1 MVLCD
6 ATALVS
12 CGRRRKRSDEA
23 PARKLG
29 VPETGCDDTERMLGC
44 CCEFCRVLVIIPSSP
59 KSAGGCFTISVGC
72 AAPFCGCQAI
82 RGAADGAEADDGM
95 RTGGRCVLGAGG
107 AGAGDGA
114 GGRRRERSDEAPD
127 RKLGMPPGCDDTER
141 MLCCCCCERRTI
153 TSDPQSAA
161 GGFTFSVGCES
172 FRGCP
177 AMRDA
182 AAEAAADGVGVLS
195 VMTFALRVLV
205 GLGVTISRWPMHAN
219 EASIASHSPPTT
231 RPGCYINPF
240 RCWTSIT
247 ETRVSSHRG
256 RIIVWAQ
263 GRVVDRVV

>member
-12 CGRRRKRSDEA
+12 CGRRRKRSDEG

-72 AAPFCGCQAI
+72 AAPFCGCQAM

-141 MLCCCCCERRTI
+141 MLCCCCCEDKNRLGQELGGIALVTI

-177 AMRDA
+177 AMRDVPS
-182 AAEAAADGVGVLS
+182 EAAADGFGVLS

-205 GLGVTISRWPMHAN
+205 
-219 EASIASHSPPTT
+219 
-231 RPGCYINPF
+231 
-240 RCWTSIT
+240 
-247 ETRVSSHRG
+247 
-256 RIIVWAQ
+256 VW
-263 GRVVDRVV
+263 G

>member
-1 MVLCD
+1 M
-6 ATALVS
+6 
-12 CGRRRKRSDEA
+12 
-23 PARKLG
+23 
-29 VPETGCDDTERMLGC
+29 
-44 CCEFCRVLVIIPSSP
+44 
-59 KSAGGCFTISVGC
+59 
-72 AAPFCGCQAI
+72 

-114 GGRRRERSDEAPD
+114 GCRRRERSDEAPD

-141 MLCCCCCERRTI
+141 MLCCCCERRALVTI

-177 AMRDA
+177 AMRDVPS
-182 AAEAAADGVGVLS
+182 EAAADGFGVLS

-240 RCWTSIT
+240 RCWTIT

-263 GRVVDRVV
+263 GRVVDRVVLQVGALGSGHREVAILRAVLDLAQ

>member
-72 AAPFCGCQAI
+72 AAPFCGCHAI

-95 RTGGRCVLGAGG
+95 RTGGFCVLGAGG

-141 MLCCCCCERRTI
+141 MLCCCCCVKLRGTI
-153 TSDPQSAA
+153 TSDPQSAG
-161 GGFTFSVGCES
+161 GGFTFSVGCKS

-182 AAEAAADGVGVLS
+182 AVEAAADGVGVLS
-195 VMTFALRVLV
+195 VMMTFALRVLV
-205 GLGVTISRWPMHAN
+205 GLGVTISRCMPMKTR
-219 EASIASHSPPTT
+219 SPLPHHLLPV
-231 RPGCYINPF
+231 PGA
-240 RCWTSIT
+240 T
-247 ETRVSSHRG
+247 
-256 RIIVWAQ
+256 
-263 GRVVDRVV
+263 

>member
-1 MVLCD
+1 
-6 ATALVS
+6 
-12 CGRRRKRSDEA
+12 
-23 PARKLG
+23 
-29 VPETGCDDTERMLGC
+29 
-44 CCEFCRVLVIIPSSP
+44 
-59 KSAGGCFTISVGC
+59 
-72 AAPFCGCQAI
+72 
-82 RGAADGAEADDGM
+82 M

-141 MLCCCCCERRTI
+141 MLCCCCCERRALVTI

-182 AAEAAADGVGVLS
+182 AVADGVGVLS

-240 RCWTSIT
+240 RCWTIT
-247 ETRVSSHRG
+247 
-256 RIIVWAQ
+256 
-263 GRVVDRVV
+263 

>member
-29 VPETGCDDTERMLGC
+29 VPETGCDDTVRMLC
-44 CCEFCRVLVIIPSSP
+44 CCCCCAASWLCSSPRPRVLVTIPSSP

-72 AAPFCGCQAI
+72 AAPFCGCQAM
-82 RGAADGAEADDGM
+82 RGAADGTEADDGM
-95 RTGGRCVLGAGG
+95 ITGGLCVLGAGD
-107 AGAGDGA
+107 AGTGDGA

-141 MLCCCCCERRTI
+141 MLCCCCCERRALVTI
-153 TSDPQSAA
+153 TSDSQSAA
-161 GGFTFSVGCES
+161 SGFTFSVGCES

-182 AAEAAADGVGVLS
+182 AVEAAADGGGVLS

-219 EASIASHSPPTT
+219 EDSIASHSPPTT

-240 RCWTSIT
+240 RCWTIT
-247 ETRVSSHRG
+247 
-256 RIIVWAQ
+256 
-263 GRVVDRVV
+263 

>member
-1 MVLCD
+1 
-6 ATALVS
+6 
-12 CGRRRKRSDEA
+12 
-23 PARKLG
+23 
-29 VPETGCDDTERMLGC
+29 
-44 CCEFCRVLVIIPSSP
+44 
-59 KSAGGCFTISVGC
+59 
-72 AAPFCGCQAI
+72 
-82 RGAADGAEADDGM
+82 M

-195 VMTFALRVLV
+195 VMTFCASSFGRFGGNYFAMADACQRSLDRLSLTTYYPSRVLHKSFSM
-205 GLGVTISRWPMHAN
+205 LDDH
-219 EASIASHSPPTT
+219 
-231 RPGCYINPF
+231 
-240 RCWTSIT
+240 
-247 ETRVSSHRG
+247 
-256 RIIVWAQ
+256 
-263 GRVVDRVV
+263 